1 MEDNQQQWIS
11 SFWRRIG
18 AALVDILLLGTVGAI
33 LGLFFSS
40 VFIEMGAWGRLVG
53 LAIALAY
60 FGVGNSRLF
69 DGQTFGKRLLKIKV
83 VDRSNHCISLPRSI
97 LRYLILAI
105 PFYLNGLPVN
115 GLSGESGQV
124 FWTYVLS
131 FLVFGMILS
140 LLYLYIFNR
149 NTRQSLHDLIF
160 GTYVVYDDV
169 DPQPIADFWQ
179 PHYRFVGAILG
190 LALVLPYIAE
200 NLVQSEAFEGMSD
213 VQAAVLAHPTIEEVG
228 VSVGFSTRSAV
239 GKDTIT
245 VHYLSVVAK
254 INSGDIND
262 SELAKLIAEQA
273 AALYPNASEK
283 DVVTVTFVTG
293 YDIGIFS
300 STEQH
305 THSFEI

>member
-60 FGVGNSRLF
+60 FGAGNSRLF
-69 DGQTFGKRLLKIKV
+69 DGQTYGKRLLKIKV
-83 VDRSNHCISLPRSI
+83 VDRLNRCISLPRSI
-97 LRYLILAI
+97 SRYLILAI

-115 GLSGESGQV
+115 GLSGQV
-124 FWTYVLS
+124 FGTYVLS
-131 FLVFGMILS
+131 FLVFGISLS
-140 LLYLYIFNR
+140 VMYLYIFNR
-149 NTRQSLHDLIF
+149 NTRQSLHDLIV
-160 GTYVVYDDV
+160 GTYVVYDDL

-190 LALVLPYIAE
+190 LALVLPYISE

-239 GKDTIT
+239 GADTIT
-245 VHYLSVVAK
+245 VNYLSVVAK

-293 YDIGIFS
+293 YNIGIFS